1 MNGEEDSVH
10 FSRRRKSLQSGHY
23 FSSNRANRFCLC
35 TVDFLISESYCL
47 TFTIQIVVRHCQ
59 NTMQSKNK
67 FASLEASN
75 YKTSAENK
83 GKEEKKHD
91 AENLL

>member
-1 MNGEEDSVH
+1 
-10 FSRRRKSLQSGHY
+10 
-23 FSSNRANRFCLC
+23 
-35 TVDFLISESYCL
+35 
-47 TFTIQIVVRHCQ
+47 
-59 NTMQSKNK
+59 MQSKNK